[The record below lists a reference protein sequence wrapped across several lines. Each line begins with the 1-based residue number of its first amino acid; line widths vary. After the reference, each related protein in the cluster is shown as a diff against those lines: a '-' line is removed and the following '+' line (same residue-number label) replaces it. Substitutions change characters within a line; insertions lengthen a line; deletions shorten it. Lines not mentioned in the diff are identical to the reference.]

1 MLCSSFQLVSR
12 FRFAVSGD
20 TDVLDSDQGAGFLL
34 LLLIFIV
41 IILGR
46 NMQIIACL
54 SVSNLLR

>member
-34 LLLIFIV
+34 IIIFIV

>member
-20 TDVLDSDQGAGFLL
+20 TDVLDSDQGAGFLIII
-34 LLLIFIV
+34 IFIV